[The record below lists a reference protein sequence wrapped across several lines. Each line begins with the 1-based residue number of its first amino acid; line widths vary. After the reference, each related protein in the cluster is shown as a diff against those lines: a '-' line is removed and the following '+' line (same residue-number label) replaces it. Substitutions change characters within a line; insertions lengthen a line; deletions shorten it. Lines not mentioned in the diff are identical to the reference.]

1 MRGPLRNSELTNL
14 AFDAQTRG
22 CAPSPGAQRR
32 ADLSPHAGRGARTS
46 RRRWPRIAAQAAL
59 ALFAVLAASSASAQN
74 SVESFYRGKTVTIL
88 IGHPAGG
95 SYDLYARLAASHL
108 GKYIPG
114 HPQVL
119 VQTKQGG
126 AGAGALQFLYSYG
139 PKDGTLLGLFPETI
153 ALTQLTQPEIGKWKV
168 QDLAYLGS
176 FANVNAVFMMRKDSP
191 AKTIDEMRRIETKV
205 GCSSRLSQSY
215 ANPSILR
222 TYGGFKFKIICGYP
236 GSMEFPMVLARGE
249 VDLISSSW
257 NAWRLRSDVA
267 DGTLRPVIQSG
278 LVRHKE
284 LPDVPLMQELLT
296 DPKQKQLVEFLSSG
310 SAVGRALLVHGA
322 TPPERIAALRSAFD
336 QMVKDPEFI
345 AQAERAGAEL
355 DPVPGVEIQKVSAA
369 IVATPKSIVD
379 MAAAAEK

>member
-1 MRGPLRNSELTNL
+1 MN
-14 AFDAQTRG
+14 A
-22 CAPSPGAQRR
+22 APARR
-32 ADLSPHAGRGARTS
+32 
-46 RRRWPRIAAQAAL
+46 PRAAWRMAIALLVAL
-59 ALFAVLAASSASAQN
+59 AVPSASALAQN
-74 SVESFYRGKTVTIL
+74 AVENFYRGKTVTIL

-95 SYDLYARLAASHL
+95 SYDLYARLAAPHL

-191 AKTIDEMRRIETKV
+191 AKTIDEMRRVETKV

-336 QMVKDPEFI
+336 QLVKDPEFI

-355 DPVPGVEIQKVSAA
+355 DPVPGVEIQKTSAA
-369 IVATPKSIVD
+369 IIATPKDIVE

>member
-1 MRGPLRNSELTNL
+1 VGRGHAPLPLEAIQTKYTRLQGPLPNPPP
-14 AFDAQTRG
+14 Q
-22 CAPSPGAQRR
+22 
-32 ADLSPHAGRGARTS
+32 AGEGTAARFGP
-46 RRRWPRIAAQAAL
+46 WPKFVGAAL
-59 ALFAVLAASSASAQN
+59 LALLAAAPACAQSA
-74 SVESFYRGKTVTIL
+74 VENFYRGKTVTIL

-95 SYDLYARLAASHL
+95 SYDLYARLAAAHM

-126 AGAGALQFLYSYG
+126 AGAGALQFLYGYG

-176 FANVNAVFMMRKDSP
+176 FANVNAVFVVRKDSP

-215 ANPSILR
+215 ANPSILK

-249 VDLISSSW
+249 VDVISSSW
-257 NAWRLRSDVA
+257 NAWRLRSDVV

-296 DPKQKQLVEFLSSG
+296 EPKQKHLVEFLSSG

-336 QMVKDPEFI
+336 QVVKDPEFT

-355 DPVPGVEIQKVSAA
+355 DPTPGVEIQRISAA
-369 IVATPKSIVD
+369 IIATPKDIVD